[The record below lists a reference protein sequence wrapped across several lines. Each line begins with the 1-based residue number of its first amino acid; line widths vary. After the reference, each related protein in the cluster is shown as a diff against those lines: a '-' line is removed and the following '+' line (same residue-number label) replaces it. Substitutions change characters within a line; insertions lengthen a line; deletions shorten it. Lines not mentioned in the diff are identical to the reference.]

1 MGRLRA
7 RHKSI
12 RELRIKEK
20 DARRARRGKS
30 PLRHLPILHLL
41 LLLAALFTPLD
52 CARLLS
58 NKSVQTIVVK
68 QLRSSL
74 YTPFYRRAPRT
85 GLQREM
91 SECDRETDSRRSLAS
106 PGFRELLLPSS
117 FGRISSHQEP
127 PQRAT
132 FLTGSERGGST
143 EHTQVASPKVLRT
156 FRPSFLLRM
165 QFRDAIIEM
174 RLLEKRRI
182 CLCFNSVLNSKSKE
196 LFHISQLL

>member
-106 PGFRELLLPSS
+106 PEVSRASSPFILRPHLLSPGTPAASNFFNRIRE
-117 FGRISSHQEP
+117 
-127 PQRAT
+127 
-132 FLTGSERGGST
+132 
-143 EHTQVASPKVLRT
+143 
-156 FRPSFLLRM
+156 
-165 QFRDAIIEM
+165 
-174 RLLEKRRI
+174 RRI
-182 CLCFNSVLNSKSKE
+182 DRTYPSRVSKSSPN
-196 LFHISQLL
+196 LSS